1 MIDFNKTHIPLFR
14 RFVLQN
20 FPFIEQDFDALTDYQ
35 LLCKVIEY
43 LNKVITTTNEISEQV
58 EVLTNAY
65 NTLKDYVDH
74 YFDNLDVQEE
84 INNKLDEMAEDG
96 TLQEI
101 IGDYLNA
108 TAVWGFYTV
117 ADMAASTNLI
127 AGSYARTLGHTTIN
141 DHKGGLYKIVDA
153 VDANYTQEDLGN
165 GLYANLILDIPDYL
179 VDKEVVVL
187 TGTISEQTYTNK
199 YVYMDNCTVYKSNF
213 VNCVV
218 TGSYTTGGNWS
229 VILDD
234 NSTAYRLNV
243 TCHDT
248 SDTAIIYGL
257 VLRGTNVKAIN
268 CNFTNRFYES
278 IFACGRNMIIENCK
292 FANAKGTGLYY
303 VINIKVGKVRNS
315 INDGTYAVAYPEN
328 LEIRN
333 CNFDNIANDH
343 VEFFTGG
350 RNFKITNCSFNND
363 EVFYISS
370 KSFSYERPE
379 GYNTVDDYAQNIL
392 IENCSFI
399 RSTHTAGINII
410 KYIDENNNYGVSDWT
425 FNRCYFKN
433 CQVELSGVENFNFTN
448 NEVINADNKFW
459 IHYTVGDGVMNVT
472 TVRNRLTLTNNN
484 IKGLALN
491 HYGLYALYLDNNLFT
506 EGLTHYIQGAAKD
519 GVYKKGRIYSNNNIF
534 IAKDIT
540 NSSSNAMS
548 YVYGTVISNNDI
560 MYTRSYINCI
570 DTANI
575 YVNNLIVNGG
585 TRIVYA
591 GGNLTNGT
599 VNYHRET
606 GVSITNITN
615 PHADSTLTFTSDVL
629 I

>member
-1 MIDFNKTHIPLFR
+1 MVEFAKPLNPFIVFCQKTIPLA
-14 RFVLQN
+14 
-20 FPFIEQDFDALTDYQ
+20 FDESMSFMEAIYAL
-35 LLCKVIEY
+35 KAY
-43 LNKVITTTNEISEQV
+43 LENEIIPTVNSNAQAV
-58 EVLTNAY
+58 QQLTELVNQ
-65 NTLKDYVDH
+65 LEEYVKH

-96 TLQEI
+96 TLLEI
-101 IGDYLNA
+101 VGQYLNS
-108 TAVWGFYTV
+108 TAVWGFDTV
-117 ADMAASTNLI
+117 ADMAASTNLVD
-127 AGSYARTLGHTTIN
+127 GSFARTLGHTTIN

-165 GLYANLILDIPDYL
+165 GLYANLILDMPDYL
-179 VDKEVVVL
+179 VDKDVVVL
-187 TGTISEQTYTNK
+187 TGTISQQTYTNK

-234 NSTAYRLNV
+234 NSTAYRLNA

-292 FANAKGTGLYY
+292 FANAKGVGLYY

-315 INDGTYAVAYPEN
+315 INDGVYAVPYPEN

-333 CNFDNIANDH
+333 CNFENIANDH

-350 RNFKITNCSFNND
+350 RNFKMTNCSFNND
-363 EVFYISS
+363 EAFYISS
-370 KSFSYERPE
+370 KSFSYAREE
-379 GYNTVDDYAQNIL
+379 GYNTIDDYAQNIL

-399 RSTHTAGINII
+399 RTTHTSPINII

-433 CQVELSGVENFNFTN
+433 CLLELSGVENFNFTN
-448 NEVINADNKFW
+448 NEVVNANNKYW
-459 IHYTVGDGVMNVT
+459 IHYTLGDGDLNVT
-472 TVRNRLTLTNNN
+472 TVRNRLVLRNNN
-484 IKGLALN
+484 VKGLVLQ

-506 EGLTHYIQGAAKD
+506 EGLTHYIQGAAKG
-519 GVYKKGRIYSNNNIF
+519 GVYRKCKIYSNNNIF
-534 IAKDIT
+534 IADDIT
-540 NSSSNAMS
+540 NNSSNAMS
-548 YVYGTVISNNDI
+548 YVYGTVISNNDV
-560 MYTRSYINCI
+560 MYTKSYINCI

-585 TRIVYA
+585 TRIIYGA
-591 GGNLTNGT
+591 GHLTNGT
-599 VNYHRET
+599 VNYHLET
-606 GVSITNITN
+606 GVSITEITN
-615 PHADSTLTFTSDVL
+615 PHADSTLTFTHDTL